1 MGKVA
6 NKRKRRKQPYTKMKS
21 KLNILTIFVL
31 LSISLKIRAEK
42 VFDVK
47 NFGATPSQ
55 KNDISKALLDAWKA
69 ACSTPGASRI
79 LIPHAKYALRDVL
92 LEGPCKG
99 SMVLQIKGTLMAP
112 SDPSEH
118 HSQGWI
124 TFQHVDHLTISGGN
138 LDGRGKIAWGK
149 NTCRTNVNCKNLP
162 MSLRF
167 NFINNGIVQGITS
180 LNSKN
185 FHVNVLGCKNFTF
198 QQFTVSAPVIS
209 FNTDGIHI
217 GRSNG
222 VNIIDTKISTGDD
235 CISIGDGSQQI
246 TITGVTCGPGHGISI
261 GSLGKYPNEAPVSGV
276 FVSKSTLSNTA
287 NGVRIKSWPALYGG
301 IASNIHFTDI
311 TMNNV
316 ANPILIDQ
324 MYCPWNRCNNKGSS
338 KVKISN
344 VSFKDIRGT
353 TTTPVAV
360 QLICSRGIPCENVK
374 LININ
379 LRYIGN
385 KAALTSVCSNVKP
398 MISGILPSGC

>member
-1 MGKVA
+1 MALKTSA
-6 NKRKRRKQPYTKMKS
+6 WTLSLLLFFASTFQAYSTTFDIKQY
-21 KLNILTIFVL
+21 
-31 LSISLKIRAEK
+31 
-42 VFDVK
+42 
-47 NFGATPSQ
+47 GAKADGET
-55 KNDISKALLDAWKA
+55 DISKAILSAWKVACA
-69 ACSTPGASRI
+69 APGVSKV
-79 LIPHAKYALRDVL
+79 LIPKGTYALRKLDIM
-92 LEGPCKG
+92 GPCKG
-99 SMVLQIKGTLMAP
+99 AMVLQVEGILQAP
-112 SDPSEH
+112 VDANELRGD
-118 HSQGWI
+118 GWVSFNHI
-124 TFQHVDHLTISGGN
+124 DQFTMSGGGTF
-138 LDGRGKIAWGK
+138 DGQGELTWKKYNCMER
-149 NTCRTNVNCKNLP
+149 NNCKVLP
-162 MSLRF
+162 TSLRF

-198 QQFTVSAPVIS
+198 QQFTVSAPAIS

-324 MYCPWNRCNNKGSS
+324 MYCPWNRCNNKVSINSS
-338 KVKISN
+338 WAN
-344 VSFKDIRGT
+344 PT
-353 TTTPVAV
+353 
-360 QLICSRGIPCENVK
+360 
-374 LININ
+374 
-379 LRYIGN
+379 
-385 KAALTSVCSNVKP
+385 
-398 MISGILPSGC
+398 

>member
-1 MGKVA
+1 MALKTSA
-6 NKRKRRKQPYTKMKS
+6 WTLSLLLFFASTFQAYSTTFDIKQY
-21 KLNILTIFVL
+21 
-31 LSISLKIRAEK
+31 
-42 VFDVK
+42 
-47 NFGATPSQ
+47 GAKADGET
-55 KNDISKALLDAWKA
+55 DISKAILSAWKV
-69 ACSTPGASRI
+69 ACTAPGVSKV
-79 LIPHAKYALRDVL
+79 LIPKGTYALRKLDIM
-92 LEGPCKG
+92 GPCKG
-99 SMVLQIKGTLMAP
+99 AMVLQIEGILQAP
-112 SDPSEH
+112 VDANELRGD
-118 HSQGWI
+118 GWVSFNHI
-124 TFQHVDHLTISGGN
+124 DQFTMSGGGTF
-138 LDGRGKIAWGK
+138 DGQGELTWKKYNCMER
-149 NTCRTNVNCKNLP
+149 NNCKVLP
-162 MSLRF
+162 TSLRF